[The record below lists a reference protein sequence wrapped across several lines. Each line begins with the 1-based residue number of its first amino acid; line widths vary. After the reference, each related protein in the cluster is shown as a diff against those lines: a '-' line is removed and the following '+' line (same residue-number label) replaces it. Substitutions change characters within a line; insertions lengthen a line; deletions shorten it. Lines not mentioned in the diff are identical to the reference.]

1 MIAVVVSKA
10 LRIYYSFKSVKMVEK
25 LVMQD
30 IVEEYILDIMKAV
43 GTKFTFMAVNIA
55 PSTTTSIIILILYL
69 QFLACLDLVTPTIA
83 VGIAKA
89 PVNLTGTKFPEKSKF
104 KQLVNS
110 NSSQV
115 HIERHRV
122 MDYKVLESHSWQVT
136 Q

>member
-1 MIAVVVSKA
+1 
-10 LRIYYSFKSVKMVEK
+10 
-25 LVMQD
+25 MQD
-30 IVEEYILDIMKAV
+30 IVEGYILDIMKAV
-43 GTKFTFMAVNIA
+43 GTEFTFMAVNIA

-89 PVNLTGTKFPEKSKF
+89 PVNPTGTKFPEKSKE
-104 KQLVNS
+104 LVNS
-110 NSSQV
+110 SSSQV

>member
-1 MIAVVVSKA
+1 
-10 LRIYYSFKSVKMVEK
+10 MVEQ

-43 GTKFTFMAVNIA
+43 GTEFTFMAVNIA

-89 PVNLTGTKFPEKSKF
+89 PVNPTGTKFPEKSKF

-110 NSSQV
+110 SSSQV